1 MCKEITY
8 TDMEI
13 YVSDGHYPKGTKLRT
28 YIGDFVICNQH
39 FYTDGTMDFQFF
51 EKTNGDCLDS
61 FTQKQMNDV
70 LGMMKIISEHKN
82 EFYSKEFLEKKES
95 NMTR

>member
-13 YVSDGHYPKGTKLRT
+13 YVSAGAYPKGTKLRT
-28 YIGDFVICNQH
+28 YTGDFVICHQH
-39 FYTDGTMDFQFF
+39 FFTDGTMDFHFF
-51 EKTNGDCLDS
+51 DKTHGYRLDS

-70 LGMMKIISEHKN
+70 LGMMSIISKHKN
-82 EFYSKEFLEKKES
+82 EFYPKEFLD
-95 NMTR
+95 

>member
-13 YVSDGHYPKGTKLRT
+13 YVSAGAYPKGTKLRT
-28 YIGDFVICNQH
+28 YTGDFVICHQH
-39 FYTDGTMDFQFF
+39 FFTDGTMDFHFF
-51 EKTNGDCLDS
+51 EKTHGYRLDS

-70 LGMMKIISEHKN
+70 LGMMRIISDHKN
-82 EFYSKEFLEKKES
+82 EFYPKEFLE
-95 NMTR
+95 

>member
-13 YVSDGHYPKGTKLRT
+13 YVSDGYYPKGTKLRT

-51 EKTNGDCLDS
+51 EKTNGDRLDS

-82 EFYSKEFLEKKES
+82 EFYPKEFLE
-95 NMTR
+95 

>member
-13 YVSDGHYPKGTKLRT
+13 YVSDGHYPKGTKVRT
-28 YIGDFVICNQH
+28 YTGDFVICTQH
-39 FYTDGTMDFQFF
+39 FYTDGTMDFHFF
-51 EKTNGDCLDS
+51 EKTDGYRLDS

-70 LGMMKIISEHKN
+70 LDMMKIIAEHKN
-82 EFYSKEFLEKKES
+82 EFYPKEFLE
-95 NMTR
+95 

>member
-8 TDMEI
+8 TDIEI
-13 YVSDGHYPKGTKLRT
+13 YVSDLICPKGTTLRT
-28 YIGDFVICNQH
+28 STGDFVICHQR
-39 FYTDGTMDFQFF
+39 FYTDGTKDFHFF
-51 EKTNGDCLDS
+51 EKTNGDRLDS

-82 EFYSKEFLEKKES
+82 EFYPKEFLK
-95 NMTR
+95 

>member
-13 YVSDGHYPKGTKLRT
+13 YVSDGHYPKGTKVRT
-28 YIGDFVICNQH
+28 YIGDFVICVQH
-39 FYTDGTMDFQFF
+39 FYTDGTMDFHFF
-51 EKTNGDCLDS
+51 EKTHGDRLDS

-82 EFYSKEFLEKKES
+82 EFYPKEFLE
-95 NMTR
+95 

>member
-13 YVSDGHYPKGTKLRT
+13 YGSCGCYPKGTKLRT
-28 YIGDFVICNQH
+28 YTGDFVICHQH
-39 FYTDGTMDFQFF
+39 FYTDGTMDFHFF
-51 EKTNGDCLDS
+51 DKAHGYRLDS

-70 LGMMKIISEHKN
+70 LDMMSIISENTN
-82 EFYSKEFLEKKES
+82 EFYPKEFLG
-95 NMTR
+95 